1 MFSLQTMFGQGKQFY
16 TLLEDAAVAG
26 HDATRALHEMLRA
39 DDRVPALDA
48 F

>member
-26 HDATRALHEMLRA
+26 LDAARGLHGMLRE
-39 DDRVPALDA
+39 DGRVPAVA
-48 F
+48 AV